1 MSELIKVIN
10 KSSNQ
15 LHKDVDELIKKYTRI
30 ATQIMEL
37 PPESLKRG
45 YGRMYD
51 VIDEKDVDRKQLLD
65 SLEVATSKL
74 NDVTKMLVS
83 YKEKIDDTKKSIN
96 KKIMDNES
104 LDKSAR
110 KVVVDELKD
119 RPEDF
124 ESLPSDI
131 KAIID
136 PSRITPYEGNGGKS
150 KSKRPKSKRSKQK
163 RKYTNKRRN
172 KK

>member
-1 MSELIKVIN
+1 MSRLIGDIN

-15 LHKDVDELIKKYTRI
+15 LHENVDELIKNYTRI

-45 YGRMYD
+45 YGRLYD

-83 YKEKIDDTKKSIN
+83 YKEQIDDTKKSIN
-96 KKIMDNES
+96 KKIMDNDS

-119 RPEDF
+119 RQEDF

-136 PSRITPYEGNGGKS
+136 PSRITPYQGNGGKS
-150 KSKRPKSKRSKQK
+150 KSKRPKSKRRKQN
-163 RKYTNKRRN
+163 RKYTNRN